1 MVTRTFRTRD
11 GRAAASVTVE
21 GVPEHRIRV
30 AIDGEDVELAAG
42 DHAAPTGAASN
53 GGRTAAA
60 TATVRVTTASA
71 TGGDA
76 ATEPPVTRARGGDTA
91 AAASGTLTSVRVS
104 SSSRVSH
111 HRGFRSPSA
120 GEPRGR

>member
-30 AIDGEDVELAAG
+30 AIDGEEVELAAG

-53 GGRTAAA
+53 GGRTA

-91 AAASGTLTSVRVS
+91 AAASGTVTSVRVS

-111 HRGFRSPSA
+111 YRGFRSPSA